1 LRFWELVDLSKEGLE
16 LRTLV
21 KEYVLVKGNHEATEI
36 LEDYVKYIHK
46 LGYVIRRQP
55 KLRRRT
61 NSQREHAKKRSVQQR
76 PSIGSRV

>member
-1 LRFWELVDLSKEGLE
+1 
-16 LRTLV
+16 LRTFV
-21 KEYVLVKGNHEATEI
+21 KEYILVKGNHEATEI

-61 NSQREHAKKRSVQQR
+61 HSQRAQARKHNAHLQQKTSMR
-76 PSIGSRV
+76 SRV